1 LDLAANVNTEAALE
15 GAAFF
20 ISGTPRLV
28 KGFGQNADKKPEDLC
43 WGGDMKTKLLILDDD
58 LAILQ
63 MLENVFQGGEMEVL
77 PVSDSDTALRR
88 IIADRPNVAIMDIS
102 LPGKSG
108 LEVLKEAKKIDP
120 GLAVI
125 MATGYQTTQNAIEA
139 MKLGAY
145 DYLTKPFD
153 MKKLKGAVDKA
164 LESNLMSRKV
174 RYTREVEQI
183 EEEPDTDLMIG
194 SSPEMIEIW
203 KMVGKVADSDATVL
217 IQGESGTGKELL
229 ARAIYNN
236 SRRRNRSFLAVNC
249 AAMPETL
256 LESELFGHEK
266 GAFTDAHTRRI
277 GKFEQCNGG
286 TIFLDEI
293 GEMSPANQGKLLRV
307 LETQEFERVGGNE
320 TIKVDVRIVTATNR
334 SLVNAVRDKTFRMD
348 LFYRLRVVSF
358 FLPPLR
364 ERMEDLP
371 LLVDLFVKK
380 FAAKYGKKIRGI
392 APAAMEQLKLHPWEG
407 NIRELKNVINSATVF
422 CMGDLLMPEDFES
435 FLQAKAGFAEVD
447 LESVDATGED
457 YHAVFCK
464 ILEPVFDD
472 ICSRN
477 RGAVYENVNMGLE
490 KALIQ
495 MAMEKSNN
503 NQVLAAKILG
513 ISRNTL
519 RDRIDRYKLG
529 AA

>member
-1 LDLAANVNTEAALE
+1 
-15 GAAFF
+15 
-20 ISGTPRLV
+20 
-28 KGFGQNADKKPEDLC
+28 
-43 WGGDMKTKLLILDDD
+43 MKYKLLILDDEQN
-58 LAILQ
+58 ILQ
-63 MLENVFQGGEMEVL
+63 MLKPCFQEDVELFLETESEV
-77 PVSDSDTALRR
+77 ALRR
-88 IIADRPNVAIMDIS
+88 IAVDRPNVAILDIN

-125 MATGYQTTQNAIEA
+125 MATGFGTTQTAIEA

-153 MKKLKGAVDKA
+153 IKKMQAIVNKA
-164 LESNLMSRKV
+164 LECNHLSRKV
-174 RYTREVEQI
+174 RYTRESDAISVDEA
-183 EEEPDTDLMIG
+183 DTDIMIG

-217 IQGESGTGKELL
+217 IQGDSGTGKELL

-249 AAMPETL
+249 AALPENL

-266 GAFTDAHTRRI
+266 GAFTDAHSRRI

-307 LETQEFERVGGNE
+307 LENQEFERVGGNE
-320 TIKVDVRIVTATNR
+320 TIRVDVRIIAATNR
-334 SLVNAVRDKTFRMD
+334 SLVNAVKDKNFRMD

-358 FLPPLR
+358 YLPPLR
-364 ERMEDLP
+364 DRVEDIP
-371 LLVDLFVKK
+371 LLVNLFVNMFSK
-380 FAAKYGKKIRGI
+380 KYGKKLKGI
-392 APAAMEQLKLHPWEG
+392 APEAMDMIVRHNWEG

-422 CMGDLLMPEDFES
+422 SKGEILMSEDFES
-435 FLQAKAGFAEVD
+435 FLLAKAVKNETNLEGIVD
-447 LESVDATGED
+447 D
-457 YHAVFCK
+457 YYTVFWN
-464 ILEPVFDD
+464 ILEPMFDRV
-472 ICSRN
+472 CLKN
-477 RGAVYENVNMGLE
+477 RGAVYDNVNMGLE
-490 KALIQ
+490 KVLIH
-495 MAMEKSNN
+495 MAMEKSSQ
-503 NQVLAAKILG
+503 NQVLAAKLLG

-519 RDRIDRYKLG
+519 RDRLERYKLDNS
-529 AA
+529 

>member
-1 LDLAANVNTEAALE
+1 
-15 GAAFF
+15 
-20 ISGTPRLV
+20 
-28 KGFGQNADKKPEDLC
+28 
-43 WGGDMKTKLLILDDD
+43 MKYKLLILDDEQH
-58 LAILQ
+58 ILQ
-63 MLENVFQGGEMEVL
+63 MLKPCFQEDVEL
-77 PVSDSDTALRR
+77 FLETESEAALRR
-88 IIADRPNVAIMDIS
+88 IAVERPNVAILDIN

-125 MATGYQTTQNAIEA
+125 MATGFGTTQTAIEA

-153 MKKLKGAVDKA
+153 IKKMQGIVSKA
-164 LESNLMSRKV
+164 LECNHLSRKV
-174 RYTREVEQI
+174 RYTRESDAESA
-183 EEEPDTDLMIG
+183 EESDTDIMIG

-217 IQGESGTGKELL
+217 IQGDSGTGKELL

-236 SRRRNRSFLAVNC
+236 SRRRNRPFLAVNC
-249 AAMPETL
+249 AALPENL

-266 GAFTDAHTRRI
+266 GAFTDAHSRRI

-307 LETQEFERVGGNE
+307 LENQEFERVGGNE
-320 TIKVDVRIVTATNR
+320 TIKVDVRIIAATNR
-334 SLVNAVRDKTFRMD
+334 SLVSAVKDKNFRMD

-364 ERMEDLP
+364 DRVEDIP
-371 LLVDLFVKK
+371 LLVNLFVSMFSK
-380 FAAKYGKKIRGI
+380 KYGKKLKGI
-392 APAAMEQLKLHPWEG
+392 APEAMDMIIRHNWEG

-422 CMGDLLMPEDFES
+422 SKGEVLMPEDFES
-435 FLQAKAGFAEVD
+435 FLRAKNVKKEMNPGGVVD
-447 LESVDATGED
+447 D
-457 YHAVFCK
+457 YYTVFWN
-464 ILEPVFDD
+464 ILEPMFDRV
-472 ICSRN
+472 CLKN
-477 RGAVYENVNMGLE
+477 RGAVYDNVNMGLE
-490 KALIQ
+490 KALIH
-495 MAMEKSNN
+495 MAMEKSSQ
-503 NQVLAAKILG
+503 NQVLAAKLLG

-519 RDRIDRYKLG
+519 RDRLERYKIDNS
-529 AA
+529 